1 VLEVAAGEDEVGV
14 EVEDEDN
21 VGVEEALELPF
32 VETTPPWTS
41 AGVVLF

>member
-1 VLEVAAGEDEVGV
+1 MLEVAAGEDEVGV
-14 EVEDEDN
+14 EVEDN
-21 VGVEEALELPF
+21 VDVEEGLELSF